1 MRGRGGR
8 VSTLGPGLGALALAQ
23 VAASTA
29 TGTVLTIASITALT
43 LSGSEQIAGLVQTST
58 VVGASALTLPIARLA
73 SSRGRR
79 TALAVGY
86 GVAMLGA
93 ALAAAAVL
101 SGLAALLLGAAMLL
115 GGGTVAG
122 LAARF
127 SAAELSPGNAALAIS
142 LVLWASTAGSIVGP
156 ILAGAVATSS
166 AEAFLLVAALYGVSA
181 VCVLV
186 GLPRSPARS
195 TVAADGRLRVGD
207 VVAVLRRRP
216 RALIGLV
223 VSVSVHATMIALMT
237 LAPVQLHAR
246 GEPTA
251 VIGLLMSAH
260 LAGMY
265 ALSPLVGLLVR
276 RAGAPRCAAVGLG
289 LSIAAAALLGAGVTG
304 GTPLFAVGLTL
315 LGVAW
320 SIGMIA
326 GSTLVTESLSRR
338 DRTATQG
345 ATDLAINLGGGAASI
360 VAGAVVAAA
369 GYAPLAWCFAG
380 LGLLCLA
387 TLMTLVARRPLH
399 GAP

>member
-1 MRGRGGR
+1 VRERDDRG
-8 VSTLGPGLGALALAQ
+8 STLGPGLGALALAQ

-29 TGTVLTIASITALT
+29 TGTVLTVASIAALT

-73 SSRGRR
+73 SRRGRR

-93 ALAAAAVL
+93 ALAAAAVF
-101 SGLAALLLGAAMLL
+101 SGLSTLLLGAAMLL

-156 ILAGAVATSS
+156 ILAGAVTTSS

-186 GLPRSPARS
+186 GLPRSLARS
-195 TVAADGRLRVGD
+195 KVAPDSRLRFGD

-237 LAPVQLHAR
+237 LAPVQLHAK

-251 VIGLLMSAH
+251 IIGLLMSAH

-265 ALSPLVGLLVR
+265 ALSPMVGLLVR
-276 RAGAPRCAAVGLG
+276 RAGAPRCAAAGLG

-326 GSTLVTESLSRR
+326 GSTLVTESLGRR
-338 DRTATQG
+338 DRTASQG
-345 ATDLAINLGGGAASI
+345 ATDLAINLGGGAASV

-380 LGLLCLA
+380 LGLLCA
-387 TLMTLVARRPLH
+387 VTLMTRLARRPFS

>member
-1 MRGRGGR
+1 
-8 VSTLGPGLGALALAQ
+8 LGALALAQ

-246 GEPTA
+246 GEPAA

>member
-1 MRGRGGR
+1 
-8 VSTLGPGLGALALAQ
+8 
-23 VAASTA
+23 
-29 TGTVLTIASITALT
+29 
-43 LSGSEQIAGLVQTST
+43 
-58 VVGASALTLPIARLA
+58 
-73 SSRGRR
+73 
-79 TALAVGY
+79 
-86 GVAMLGA
+86 
-93 ALAAAAVL
+93 
-101 SGLAALLLGAAMLL
+101 
-115 GGGTVAG
+115 
-122 LAARF
+122 
-127 SAAELSPGNAALAIS
+127 
-142 LVLWASTAGSIVGP
+142 
-156 ILAGAVATSS
+156 
-166 AEAFLLVAALYGVSA
+166 
-181 VCVLV
+181 
-186 GLPRSPARS
+186 
-195 TVAADGRLRVGD
+195 
-207 VVAVLRRRP
+207 
-216 RALIGLV
+216 
-223 VSVSVHATMIALMT
+223 
-237 LAPVQLHAR
+237 
-246 GEPTA
+246 
-251 VIGLLMSAH
+251 
-260 LAGMY
+260 MY

>member
-1 MRGRGGR
+1 
-8 VSTLGPGLGALALAQ
+8 LGALALAQ

-156 ILAGAVATSS
+156 ILAGAVAASS

-260 LAGMY
+260 LADMY